1 MNAREI
7 EPFTSAPGTA
17 TTELSVA
24 GMTCASCVARVERA
38 LQKVDGV
45 VDATVNLATER
56 ANVTYAPLE
65 VDVER
70 LKAAV
75 AAAGYEVIGDGADE
89 HRADV
94 EREAKVAERERLR
107 RDVVV
112 AAAFTLPLFLLEMG
126 AMLVPAFGDWLHALM
141 PERVRF
147 VLMFVL
153 ASVVQFGPGRRFF
166 RLGFAALRR
175 AAPDM
180 NSLVL
185 IGTSA
190 AYGYSVVATFLP
202 RLLPAGSVHVYYE
215 ASAVIVTLVL
225 LGRYFEARAKG
236 RTGDAIRALVALRP
250 ERATVVRGDALV
262 EVDIAAVRLGDVVQ
276 VRPGERVPVDGV
288 VVAGSSYVDESMI
301 TGEPLA
307 VDKSLGDEVVGGT
320 INTTGSFDFR
330 VTKVGADTLL
340 SQIVAMVEAAQGAKL
355 PIQALVDKV
364 VRYFVPGVLAV
375 AALTCLAWLV
385 LVPGDGF
392 DLALVNT
399 VAVLIIA
406 CPCAMGLATPTSIM
420 VGTGKAAELGVL
432 FRNGAALQAIGRAGI
447 VALDKTGTLTKGRP
461 ELTDLT
467 LTPAAA
473 ELGLGRQRLLDL
485 IAAVEGRSE
494 HPIAAALVA
503 AAGAGSSDGSGA
515 GPVVRG
521 EVVDFEAVP
530 GHGVSGTALIAAASA
545 GERGQ
550 EWRVHV
556 GSARFMQRV
565 GAAPDEIA
573 RAAGDA
579 LSSEGKTVVYVA
591 VTAAAATAVHLV
603 ALAAV
608 ADPLKESS
616 AAAVADLRALGHEVV
631 MVTGDD
637 SRTAHA
643 VARLVG
649 IDKVLAEV
657 LPAAKAE
664 AVRSLQAGGQAVTF
678 VGDGI
683 NDAPALAQAD
693 VVLMA
698 GDLKSVAKAV
708 SLSRATLRNIKQNLF
723 WAFAYNVVLIP
734 VAAGVLYPSFG
745 ILLSPM
751 LAAAA
756 MGLSSV
762 FVVTNALR
770 LRSYR
775 PPANVERRAG
785 GGRPRVEPRV
795 ARNPA

>member
-215 ASAVIVTLVL
+215 AAAVIVTLVL

-643 VARLVG
+643 V
-649 IDKVLAEV
+649 
-657 LPAAKAE
+657 
-664 AVRSLQAGGQAVTF
+664 
-678 VGDGI
+678 
-683 NDAPALAQAD
+683 
-693 VVLMA
+693 
-698 GDLKSVAKAV
+698 
-708 SLSRATLRNIKQNLF
+708 
-723 WAFAYNVVLIP
+723 
-734 VAAGVLYPSFG
+734 
-745 ILLSPM
+745 
-751 LAAAA
+751 
-756 MGLSSV
+756 
-762 FVVTNALR
+762 
-770 LRSYR
+770 
-775 PPANVERRAG
+775 
-785 GGRPRVEPRV
+785 
-795 ARNPA
+795 